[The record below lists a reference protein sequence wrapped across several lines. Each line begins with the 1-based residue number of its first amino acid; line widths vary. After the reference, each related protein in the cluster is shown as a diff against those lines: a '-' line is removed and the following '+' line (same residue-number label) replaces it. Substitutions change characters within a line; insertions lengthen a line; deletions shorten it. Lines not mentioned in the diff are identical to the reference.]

1 MISFIGVEY
10 THLDLFFNYVC
21 TSDHTLFIHIQW
33 VLIFLIQDSGIS
45 TDICGQDSDPSP
57 GPSET
62 HATAVAGEIVSVK
75 SNAVCGT
82 GVAYNAI
89 FGGKY
94 IVHQC
99 ILLHT
104 FQFTPVGIRLIACPV
119 SDFDIADALT
129 HRNDIVDIYSNSW
142 GPSGNG
148 NTVGGPG
155 PVLQMVLQTAV
166 EQVICHIYIKL

>member
-1 MISFIGVEY
+1 MEY

-21 TSDHTLFIHIQW
+21 ISDHALFINIQW
-33 VLIFLIQDSGIS
+33 VLIFLTQDSAIS
-45 TDICGQDSDPSP
+45 TDICDEDSALPP
-57 GPSET
+57 GIPDT

-104 FQFTPVGIRLIACPV
+104 FQFTLADIRLIACPV
-119 SDFDIADALT
+119 SDFDIAGALT

-142 GPSGNG
+142 GPAGDG

-166 EQVICHIYIKL
+166 ERVISHIYIKM